1 MSDEEE
7 SDALGTVDE
16 REYDVL
22 SAVGLDRLRA
32 KLGTRAPLSIT
43 RDRFSN
49 SLAPAQPRPYH
60 HPRPPTDPTTPTR
73 AYRRCPRPRRA
84 HGRFAMAENGAGS
97 TPAACAGGSPDATAR
112 RRWGAR
118 G

>member
-49 SLAPAQPRPYH
+49 SLAPAQPRPANIS
-60 HPRPPTDPTTPTR
+60 PPLTP
-73 AYRRCPRPRRA
+73 
-84 HGRFAMAENGAGS
+84 ND
-97 TPAACAGGSPDATAR
+97 PDARVSQIPETTTSA
-112 RRWGAR
+112 WTVCAA
-118 G
+118 

>member
-32 KLGTRAPLSIT
+32 KLGRRAPLSIT
-43 RDRFSN
+43 S
-49 SLAPAQPRPYH
+49 
-60 HPRPPTDPTTPTR
+60 
-73 AYRRCPRPRRA
+73 
-84 HGRFAMAENGAGS
+84 
-97 TPAACAGGSPDATAR
+97 PAAPPPFLPRAPD
-112 RRWGAR
+112 
-118 G
+118 

>member
-49 SLAPAQPRPYH
+49 SLAPAQPRPATIS
-60 HPRPPTDPTTPTR
+60 PRAPRLTPNDPDARVSQMPETTTSEWT
-73 AYRRCPRPRRA
+73 
-84 HGRFAMAENGAGS
+84 G
-97 TPAACAGGSPDATAR
+97 CAG
-112 RRWGAR
+112 
-118 G
+118 

>member
-1 MSDEEE
+1 MNDEEE

-49 SLAPAQPRPYH
+49 SLAPAQPRPATISPPA
-60 HPRPPTDPTTPTR
+60 PRLTPNDPDARVSQMPETTTSEWT
-73 AYRRCPRPRRA
+73 
-84 HGRFAMAENGAGS
+84 G
-97 TPAACAGGSPDATAR
+97 CAG
-112 RRWGAR
+112 
-118 G
+118 

>member
-1 MSDEEE
+1 MNACLAEIACRHLRALVNVLSFERVTPSSRVMSDEEE

-32 KLGTRAPLSIT
+32 KLGTRAPLSIA

-49 SLAPAQPRPYH
+49 SLAPAQPRPYL
-60 HPRPPTDPTTPTR
+60 PR
-73 AYRRCPRPRRA
+73 A
-84 HGRFAMAENGAGS
+84 
-97 TPAACAGGSPDATAR
+97 PD
-112 RRWGAR
+112 
-118 G
+118 

>member
-43 RDRFSN
+43 PRQIFE
-49 SLAPAQPRPYH
+49 LA
-60 HPRPPTDPTTPTR
+60 R
-73 AYRRCPRPRRA
+73 A
-84 HGRFAMAENGAGS
+84 S
-97 TPAACAGGSPDATAR
+97 PAAPSTLPPAID
-112 RRWGAR
+112 
-118 G
+118 